1 MALVAL
7 MQARAGRGA
16 LAAHLPLLA
25 AVAVKALDPAHP
37 ARRRALVQVRRAVG
51 RTSSLTVARR
61 PQKPLQGVVCPA
73 CQAHCVLARS
83 HQRTT

>member
-1 MALVAL
+1 MQPCLMALVAL

-37 ARRRALVQVRRAVG
+37 ARRRALVQVPK
-51 RTSSLTVARR
+51 L
-61 PQKPLQGVVCPA
+61 
-73 CQAHCVLARS
+73 
-83 HQRTT
+83 

>member
-37 ARRRALVQVRRAVG
+37 ARRRALVQVRRAPRG
-51 RTSSLTVARR
+51 A
-61 PQKPLQGVVCPA
+61 
-73 CQAHCVLARS
+73 LAL
-83 HQRTT
+83 

>member
-7 MQARAGRGA
+7 MQARQGRAA

-37 ARRRALVQVRRAVG
+37 ARRRALVQARAAAAGSAQGLAQALKRGWRWRR
-51 RTSSLTVARR
+51 S
-61 PQKPLQGVVCPA
+61 
-73 CQAHCVLARS
+73 
-83 HQRTT
+83 